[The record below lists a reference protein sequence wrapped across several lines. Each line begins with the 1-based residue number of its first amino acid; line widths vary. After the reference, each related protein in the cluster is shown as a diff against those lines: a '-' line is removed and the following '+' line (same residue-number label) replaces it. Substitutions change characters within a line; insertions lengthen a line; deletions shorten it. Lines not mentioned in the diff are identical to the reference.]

1 MKKLFVFLMVA
12 ISIASCGNKTQ
23 QEKSNLF
30 TPSEQEFDYVVDKFA
45 DLQILR
51 YRVSGIE
58 TLSLKQQELLY
69 YLSEAALC
77 GRDILFDQNGK
88 YNLAIRQLLENVYV
102 SSNDKESD
110 DFNAMLL
117 YLKRVWVSNGIHH
130 HYSEEK
136 FIPEFSQEWF
146 ESQVRELPIDK
157 LPLKENQSVDEFLAE
172 ILPVIFDPSVDA
184 IHKNQTAGDD
194 LILTSASNYYDGVTQ
209 VEAENFY
216 NAMKNPNDETPI
228 SYGLNSKLVKKDG
241 KIFEEVYK
249 VGGLYSKPME
259 KIVYWLE
266 KALKV
271 TETEEQRIALEKLI
285 SFYRTGDLKE
295 FDEYAIL

>member
-1 MKKLFVFLMVA
+1 MVA

-117 YLKRVWVSNGIHH
+117 YLKRVWVSNGIHTTIQ
-130 HYSEEK
+130 EK
-136 FIPEFSQEWF
+136 NLSLNF
-146 ESQVRELPIDK
+146 
-157 LPLKENQSVDEFLAE
+157 
-172 ILPVIFDPSVDA
+172 
-184 IHKNQTAGDD
+184 HKNG
-194 LILTSASNYYDGVTQ
+194 SNLKL
-209 VEAENFY
+209 ENC
-216 NAMKNPNDETPI
+216 
-228 SYGLNSKLVKKDG
+228 L
-241 KIFEEVYK
+241 
-249 VGGLYSKPME
+249 
-259 KIVYWLE
+259 
-266 KALKV
+266 
-271 TETEEQRIALEKLI
+271 
-285 SFYRTGDLKE
+285 
-295 FDEYAIL
+295 

>member
-110 DFNAMLL
+110 DFN
-117 YLKRVWVSNGIHH
+117 
-130 HYSEEK
+130 
-136 FIPEFSQEWF
+136 
-146 ESQVRELPIDK
+146 
-157 LPLKENQSVDEFLAE
+157 LKEYGCLTVFITTIQEKNLSLNF
-172 ILPVIFDPSVDA
+172 
-184 IHKNQTAGDD
+184 HKNG
-194 LILTSASNYYDGVTQ
+194 SNLKL
-209 VEAENFY
+209 ENC
-216 NAMKNPNDETPI
+216 
-228 SYGLNSKLVKKDG
+228 L
-241 KIFEEVYK
+241 
-249 VGGLYSKPME
+249 
-259 KIVYWLE
+259 
-266 KALKV
+266 
-271 TETEEQRIALEKLI
+271 
-285 SFYRTGDLKE
+285 
-295 FDEYAIL
+295 